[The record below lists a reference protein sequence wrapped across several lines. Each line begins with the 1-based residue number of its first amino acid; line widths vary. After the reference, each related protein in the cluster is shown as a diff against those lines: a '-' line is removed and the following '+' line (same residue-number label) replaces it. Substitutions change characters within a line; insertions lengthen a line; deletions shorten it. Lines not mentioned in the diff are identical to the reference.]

1 VGMDFTNILDME
13 NLTLNTALIQDEMDR
28 RKISY
33 SELSVLSGIRRNSIY
48 KMLKRRRASFINLG
62 RLAKAL
68 NRSPKDLLI

>member
-1 VGMDFTNILDME
+1 MDFTNILDME